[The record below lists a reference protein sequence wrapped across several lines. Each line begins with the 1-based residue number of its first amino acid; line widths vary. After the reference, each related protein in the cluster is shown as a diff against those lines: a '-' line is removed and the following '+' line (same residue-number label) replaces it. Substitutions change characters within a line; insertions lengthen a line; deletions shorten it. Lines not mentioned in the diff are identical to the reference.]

1 LLEAREVFIDRLHAF
16 ARGYELFIDGNHLG
30 LTLRQLIIAEFKR
43 FPNQCVMDG
52 PEFLL
57 NERSAQTL
65 GLVIHELMTNA
76 AKYGALSRTEGRVIV
91 RWSIDDEERLTF
103 EWREEGGPIVS
114 EPTKKGFGAGLIE
127 RMLKSDFQAEQ
138 SELFAPE
145 GFRFSFQAPLD
156 RVRASS
162 VGSAQSL
169 HAMPLAPET
178 I

>member
-1 LLEAREVFIDRLHAF
+1 
-16 ARGYELFIDGNHLG
+16 
-30 LTLRQLIIAEFKR
+30 
-43 FPNQCVMDG
+43 MDG

-76 AKYGALSRTEGRVIV
+76 AKYGTLSRAEGRVYV
-91 RWSIDDEERLTF
+91 RWSIDRTERLTF
-103 EWREEGGPIVS
+103 QWHEEGGPTVS
-114 EPTKKGFGAGLIE
+114 EPTKKGFGTGLIE

-138 SELFAPE
+138 SEQFAPE
-145 GFRFSFQAPLD
+145 GFRFSFQAPLE

-169 HAMPLAPET
+169 HDMPLAPEP